1 MSDFLS
7 QNKFFTSQII
17 NLLCRFWFKKL
28 SANVLL
34 HASLE
39 LMSTAV
45 ETLKTVG
52 IGKVKLKK
60 FETSTFCHPHCDQLS
75 HL

>member
-1 MSDFLS
+1 MSDFPS

-17 NLLCRFWFKKL
+17 HLLCRFGKKL
-28 SANVLL
+28 SANILL

-39 LMSTAV
+39 LTSTVV

-52 IGKVKLKK
+52 IGKVKLNK
-60 FETSTFCHPHCDQLS
+60 FEISTFHHPHCDQL
-75 HL
+75 